1 MDYNLLLYGTEL
13 DVKNSRTIVIQKSL
27 ESCFYMPDLLS
38 GLIVSS
44 TTQLIELGGELV
56 LVETGVLQGQL
67 HLVQLLGGVLGLH
80 LEPLLGAGHVG
91 HAPVEVS
98 DLDVVLVDGDLKLF
112 NNLQK

>member
-1 MDYNLLLYGTEL
+1 MCIEFENKNDPDHLGVKRLLLVL
-13 DVKNSRTIVIQKSL
+13 IL
-27 ESCFYMPDLLS
+27 DLLS

-44 TTQLIELGGELV
+44 TAQLIELGGELV

-67 HLVQLLGGVLGLH
+67 HLIQLLGGVLGLH

-98 DLDVVLVDGDLKLF
+98 NLHVVLIDGDLKLL